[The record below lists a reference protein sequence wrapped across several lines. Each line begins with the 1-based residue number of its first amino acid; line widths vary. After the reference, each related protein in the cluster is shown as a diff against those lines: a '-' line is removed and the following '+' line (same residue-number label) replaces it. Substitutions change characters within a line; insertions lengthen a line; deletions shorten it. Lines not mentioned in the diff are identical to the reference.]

1 MTDYIATLTANL
13 DATIARL
20 TEERRAAGSALAA
33 TVTTAV
39 DRGEYNA
46 AAQLI
51 RDIEQL
57 DHDIESQQMMRDTIT
72 RQGALA

>member
-20 TEERRAAGSALAA
+20 TEERRVAGAALA
-33 TVTTAV
+33 TVTAAV

-57 DHDIESQQMMRDTIT
+57 DHDIESQQMVRDTIT